1 MARSDAQVRY
11 DATDRGKE
19 MIYEKNR
26 RLRQRKREYLNVVK
40 DGPCVDCGNRYPPK
54 VMDLHHVR
62 GEKLV
67 SPSALVNHSW
77 GVLKEEI
84 GKCELLC
91 SNCHRLRH
99 PSEVQ
104 WNGSVARVPQYVS
117 QANGGWQAYYP
128 GSKENY
134 LGTFG
139 TKKEALEAVLT
150 FIETQE

>member
-1 MARSDAQVRY
+1 ML
-11 DATDRGKE
+11 
-19 MIYEKNR
+19 ILEKNR
-26 RLRQRKREYLNVVK
+26 KLRQRKRAYLNVCK
-40 DGPCVDCGNRYPPK
+40 DGPCVDCGKQYPPK
-54 VMDLHHVR
+54 AMDLHHVR

-99 PSEVQ
+99 PAEVQ

-117 QANGGWQAYYP
+117 QANGRWQAYYP

-139 TKKEALEAVLT
+139 TKKEALEAVLA
-150 FIETQE
+150 FIETQK